1 MFNRLPKTLLPL
13 LSGAL
18 MGLSWYYHL
27 SLLMLVAW
35 LPLLA
40 FETAFRE
47 GHMSKLRYNLSVYFG
62 FLLWNLIV
70 SWWVV
75 NASAGGAVVAFVVNS
90 LFMTIVFV
98 VYTRLRQVL
107 AFTGNHWF
115 LLPLWLA
122 WEYGHTLW
130 DLTWTWLTLGN
141 VFSNLHAVVQ
151 WYAYTGASGGSAW
164 VLASNILIYRLLT
177 RPSSRRQK
185 VLASAVVVVPIVV
198 SLTLYLLPEQPS
210 RSTIKVVAVQPNID
224 PYNEKFFTGFSEQFE
239 KTAAMATPQ
248 LDSTVDLL
256 LFPETFISE
265 NLNEEVINESEEID
279 WFRGTYLQAFPKLSI
294 VAGTN
299 SYQLFSDI
307 APRPSTARFDER
319 MKAWYDVYNTGI
331 CISTRSVQLYHKS
344 KLVPGVE
351 RMPFPALLR
360 PLEALAIDMGGTMG
374 SLGTQTDRS
383 VFEDNGGHKCAPVI
397 CYESVYPDFVR
408 EYIQKGAQLIT
419 VITNDGWWG
428 NTPGYRQHK
437 DYARLRA
444 IECHRWVVRSAN
456 TGTSCFIHPN
466 GDSEQETKWWEPAV
480 ISAEVGIYDD
490 QTFFV
495 KHGDLLSYTASG
507 IAIVLIVWRL
517 LIFVLRLVT
526 KNP

>member
-1 MFNRLPKTLLPL
+1 MFNRVPRNLLPL

-40 FETAFRE
+40 FETAYRE
-47 GHMSKLRYNLSVYFG
+47 GHISNWRYNLSVYFG
-62 FLLWNLIV
+62 FFLWNLLV

-90 LFMTIVFV
+90 FFMTIVFV

-115 LLPLWLA
+115 LVPLWLA

-141 VFSNLHAVVQ
+141 VFSNLHPLVQ
-151 WYAYTGASGGSAW
+151 WYAYTGTSGGSAW
-164 VLASNILIYRLLT
+164 VLVSNILIYRTLSQPSAIKQRILT
-177 RPSSRRQK
+177 T
-185 VLASAVVVVPIVV
+185 AVVILPIIV
-198 SLTLYLLPEQPS
+198 SLTLYLLPTKNPD
-210 RSTIKVVAVQPNID
+210 STSKVVAVQPNID

-239 KTAAMATPQ
+239 KTAAMVTPE
-248 LDSTVDLL
+248 LDSSVDLL
-256 LFPETFISE
+256 IFPETFISE
-265 NLNEEVINESEEID
+265 NLNEEVMNEREEID
-279 WFRGTYLQAFPKLSI
+279 WFRGTYLHSYPKLTI
-294 VAGTN
+294 VAGSN
-299 SYQLFSDI
+299 SYQLFNDI
-307 APRPSTARFDER
+307 TKHPSTARFDER
-319 MKAWYDVYNTGI
+319 VKAWFDVYNTGI
-331 CISTRSVQLYHKS
+331 CITTQSVQLYHKS

-351 RMPFPALLR
+351 RMPFPALFK

-374 SLGTQTDRS
+374 SLGTQSGRT
-383 VFEDNGGHKCAPVI
+383 VFKDQCGRLSAPVI

-408 EYIQKGAQLIT
+408 EYIQLGAQLIT
-419 VITNDGWWG
+419 IITNDGWWG

-466 GDSEQETKWWEPAV
+466 GDMEQETAWWQPAV
-480 ISAEVGIYDD
+480 ITAQVGLYND

-495 KHGDLLSYTASG
+495 KHGDLLSYTASV
-507 IAIVLIVWRL
+507 IAILLLVWRL